1 MQKVKVD
8 STNCSN
14 CYLTGNSCVILDDL
28 VLNTT
33 QHTIILELA
42 SVVSLYVDLTP
53 DIVANIAFDCVRS
66 YQKENNKWV
75 CSIFHL
81 DIIKK
86 KQIAYQLINELKRK
100 LYDIGINPKK
110 IESAIS
116 SIKGYYTD
124 IYCIPVEEFM
134 FDCAKAI

>member
-1 MQKVKVD
+1 
-8 STNCSN
+8 
-14 CYLTGNSCVILDDL
+14 VILDDL

-33 QHTIILELA
+33 QRTIILELA

-53 DIVANIAFDCVRS
+53 DIVANMAFDCVRD

-81 DIIKK
+81 DIIEK
-86 KQIAYQLINELKRK
+86 KQIAYQLIHELKRK
-100 LYDIGINPKK
+100 LYDIGIIPKK

-124 IYCIPVEEFM
+124 IYCIPVEEYM